1 MWLASNFSLEYNY
14 QSTHWGHKNK
24 KNDHQLKKL
33 LIDKQI
39 LQHLRKYIEYSMET
53 MHTDVRV

>member
-1 MWLASNFSLEYNY
+1 MEPYVWLASNFSLEYNY

-24 KNDHQLKKL
+24 KKMKKLKKL

-39 LQHLRKYIEYSMET
+39 LLVNT
-53 MHTDVRV
+53 